1 MIKVKGLDFDECF
14 KLSKIFEADG
24 LSIRTLHLN
33 NLIQAKKEAG
43 RLKDLDDIQQLTKN
57 KILSFVNILVA
68 NAVDAEMIADLSYR
82 TFYDAFGPFN
92 TKENMDKF
100 IRNDFNRKKL
110 ISQISEP
117 GNIFLLAYQHDELT
131 GYVRLFESHNPP
143 ELGETDAIE
152 ISRIYVENKITS
164 KGIGS
169 ALMQKCI
176 DVAQE
181 KNKKIIWL
189 GVWEHNARAIAFYK
203 KWGFEIFGDHIFM
216 LGDDAQTDVLMKKN
230 L

>member
-1 MIKVKGLDFDECF
+1 MSFIN
-14 KLSKIFEADG
+14 
-24 LSIRTLHLN
+24 IR
-33 NLIQAKKEAG
+33 
-43 RLKDLDDIQQLTKN
+43 
-57 KILSFVNILVA
+57 VA
-68 NAVDAEMIADLSYR
+68 NAADAPIIADFSYR
-82 TFYDAFGPFN
+82 TFCDAFSSFN

-100 IRNDFNRKKL
+100 IRNDFNREKL
-110 ISQISEP
+110 IAQVSEP
-117 GNIFLLAYQHDELT
+117 ENIFLLAFQHDELT
-131 GYVRLFESHNPP
+131 GYVRLLESHKPT

-164 KGIGS
+164 KGIGG

-176 DVAQE
+176 DVACE

-189 GVWEHNARAIAFYK
+189 GVWEHNARAIAFYERF
-203 KWGFEIFGDHIFM
+203 GFEIFSDHIFM